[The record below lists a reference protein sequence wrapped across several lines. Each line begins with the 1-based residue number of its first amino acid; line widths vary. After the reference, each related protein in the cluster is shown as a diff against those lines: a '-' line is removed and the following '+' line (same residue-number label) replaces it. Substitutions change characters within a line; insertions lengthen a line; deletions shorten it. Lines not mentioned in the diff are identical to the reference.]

1 MANFLALNP
10 KQLTQVL
17 VCPLSVSSLTH
28 TLALVPSTVL
38 MRNESSILGVVR
50 FLTRAGSNERIR
62 SLFFFQANTL
72 SLFSETG

>member
-62 SLFFFQANTL
+62 SLFFFSSEYAL
-72 SLFSETG
+72 SF